1 MVLTIRKSRFPDRMI
16 LMNSLF
22 SKLQTTW
29 LTFSSAPH
37 RMFFFTGMWQLVAVS
52 AWWAIVLAGRAA
64 GWGGLEPVLPAM
76 FMHGGL
82 VLFLMFTPFMAGF
95 LFTVFPRWQPA
106 PEIPRSI
113 HLLVFASLNL
123 GQLGFL
129 VGMYVAPTMVA
140 LAVAVLAVGWT
151 ALIGGLSLSLLRA
164 RQRVPHAGTVLVGLL
179 GGYAGLLLFLYAASA
194 GDWSDWPL
202 VRALGIWAFL
212 LPIYFSVSHRM
223 VPFFTSRVVP
233 GYVVYRSDILLY
245 AVIVLSVVRALL
257 ELLPDWRWLASVPLA
272 LVLIA
277 LNWKWWPRRGH
288 ENALMSVLHLSLLW
302 LSAGVL
308 LYAVQDVAMWQGVH
322 LLGRAPLHALGIGFF
337 GGMLVSMVTR
347 VSLGHSGRPL
357 ALDRFTWLVYWLVQ
371 LSVTVRILGE
381 FMPAA
386 YSWLMAI
393 AALLWLAAFVA
404 WARRFIGIFVRPRV
418 DGAPG

>member
-1 MVLTIRKSRFPDRMI
+1 
-16 LMNSLF
+16 MNSLF

-29 LTFSSAPH
+29 GTFSSAPH
-37 RMFFFTGMWQLVAVS
+37 RMFFLTGMWQLVVVS
-52 AWWAIVLAGRAA
+52 AWWALLLAGRVS
-64 GWGGLEPVLPAM
+64 GWAGLEPVLPAM

-113 HLLVFASLNL
+113 HILVFASLNI

-129 VGMYVAPTMVA
+129 AGMYLAPLMVAIA
-140 LAVAVLAVGWT
+140 LAVLVVGWT
-151 ALIGGLSLSLLRA
+151 ALIGGLCTSLLQA
-164 RQRVPHAGTVLVGLL
+164 RQRVPHAGTVLTGLL
-179 GGYAGLLLFLYAASA
+179 GGFAGLLIYLHAVSS
-194 GDWSDWPL
+194 GDWSAWPL

-212 LPIYFSVSHRM
+212 LPVYFSVSHRM

-233 GYVVYRSDILLY
+233 GYVVYRPDILLY
-245 AVIVLSVVRALL
+245 AVVALGVLRALL
-257 ELLPDWRWLASVPLA
+257 EMLPDWRWLASLPLA
-272 LVLIA
+272 LMLVA
-277 LNWKWWPRRGH
+277 LNWKWWPRCGH

-308 LYAVQDVAMWQGVH
+308 LYAIKDVAAWRGVGI
-322 LLGRAPLHALGIGFF
+322 LGRAPLHALGIGFF

-371 LSVTVRILGE
+371 LSVGVRILGE
-381 FMPAA
+381 FAPAA

-393 AALLWLAAFVA
+393 AALLWLGAFAV
-404 WARRFIGIFVRPRV
+404 WARRFIGVYVRPPV